1 MLTYDMS
8 KRGGAALYDHLYRC
22 IRGDIEG
29 GSIAPDQKLPSKRSL
44 AEHLGVSLVTVEG
57 AYAQLVAEGYVR
69 SVPRTGY
76 FACALPGPAHPSERF
91 DGGSAVN
98 ARRVEPSGARD
109 AAPPTAP
116 SFGEGGDAE
125 VPPAPFDARTVR
137 VWARAVRRELA
148 SLQDAGMARS
158 LPPQGSPRL
167 RSAIAEHL
175 RRFRGMDAD
184 PARIVVGAGA
194 PTLYNLLIQL
204 LGRNRVYAV
213 EDPGYPLLSRLYEAN
228 EARVALLPVDEC
240 GMIVEAL
247 RATPAT
253 VAHVMPS
260 HQFPTGAIMS
270 VARRYELLSWA
281 SEDPSRIVIE
291 DDYDC
296 EFRMAGRPVPSLQ
309 SIDSSGSVVY
319 VNTFS
324 KSLGSDMRIAYMVL
338 PLRPP
343 EGAFRREAG
352 LLLQHGELAS
362 SGFPGSHPGD
372 GGVRTPCDEAEDV
385 VSSGARRAGG
395 SDQGDGPGK
404 LRRLREHG
412 QRASLPHRPEP
423 PAFRGRRRP
432 CGKAARA
439 PSAVSPA
446 VLVFQTARVSR
457 RPGANRGRR
466 VAFILF
472 GRSLGGRVAGGV
484 RRSRAHRTV
493 AFLSEGLLCDTS
505 PVRKAVEYPCAA
517 REGAVGAMIKPL
529 VKDVESLSVP
539 CERASAADAGLAQDL
554 LDTLASLDEAA
565 CLAANQ
571 IGEAKQVVV
580 YLDSNDRPRVMFNP
594 VLKRGL
600 RPSRVEET
608 CLSHEAPTKSTRFDQ
623 ILVTFDELVDGA
635 LVPRKKEL
643 RGWTAQIVQHMI
655 DHCKGKLV

>member
-91 DGGSAVN
+91 DGSSAVN

-125 VPPAPFDARTVR
+125 APPAPFDARTVR

-240 GMIVEAL
+240 GMIVGAL

-253 VAHVMPS
+253 IAHVMPS

-338 PLRPP
+338 PGALRERFDERLGFYSSTVSSLLQDSLARILETGEFERHAMKLRTSFRAVRDELAAQIKATGLGSFAAFENMDSGLHFLIALNRPLSVD
-343 EGAFRREAG
+343 EGVLAEKLLERRAPFRPLSSFSKQHGYRDDRVRIVADVSRLSCSDAAQAAG
-352 LLLQHGELAS
+352 LLEAS
-362 SGFPGSHPGD
+362 
-372 GGVRTPCDEAEDV
+372 VE
-385 VSSGARRAGG
+385 
-395 SDQGDGPGK
+395 
-404 LRRLREHG
+404 
-412 QRASLPHRPEP
+412 
-423 PAFRGRRRP
+423 
-432 CGKAARA
+432 AARI
-439 PSAVSPA
+439 
-446 VLVFQTARVSR
+446 
-457 RPGANRGRR
+457 GR
-466 VAFILF
+466 
-472 GRSLGGRVAGGV
+472 
-484 RRSRAHRTV
+484 
-493 AFLSEGLLCDTS
+493 
-505 PVRKAVEYPCAA
+505 
-517 REGAVGAMIKPL
+517 
-529 VKDVESLSVP
+529 
-539 CERASAADAGLAQDL
+539 
-554 LDTLASLDEAA
+554 
-565 CLAANQ
+565 
-571 IGEAKQVVV
+571 
-580 YLDSNDRPRVMFNP
+580 
-594 VLKRGL
+594 
-600 RPSRVEET
+600 
-608 CLSHEAPTKSTRFDQ
+608 
-623 ILVTFDELVDGA
+623 
-635 LVPRKKEL
+635 
-643 RGWTAQIVQHMI
+643 
-655 DHCKGKLV
+655 